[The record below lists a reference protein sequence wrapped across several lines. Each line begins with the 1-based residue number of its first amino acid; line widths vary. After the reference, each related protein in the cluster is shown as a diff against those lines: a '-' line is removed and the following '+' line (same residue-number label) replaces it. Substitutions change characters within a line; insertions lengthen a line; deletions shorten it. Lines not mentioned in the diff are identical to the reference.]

1 MATGNGQTRPQRP
14 PSAAQQVRDFASN
27 QASRPIG
34 PSPGKPAKVKNGG
47 GFNPSF
53 NPSVAVNVMKNGGAP
68 TAATAG
74 QNGTSTGTPGGDFMS
89 NEDIR
94 AFSEHARKAARKR
107 AVERALDAEMLE
119 ARLRNIPD
127 QYGNMSGSRARA
139 RRVSRHLKRI
149 AQAEKLIA
157 KYAAALYAAFERE
170 YEAELMK
177 IGKARTQQKRP
188 QKFGWF

>member
-1 MATGNGQTRPQRP
+1 MATPIPR
-14 PSAAQQVRDFASN
+14 PSAPAPN
-27 QASRPIG
+27 GRPTPNG
-34 PSPGKPAKVKNGG
+34 RGRPSAPAPKIKNGG
-47 GFNPSF
+47 GFNTSL
-53 NPSVAVNVMKNGGAP
+53 NPTINITKIQGGAP
-68 TAATAG
+68 APAVTKDG
-74 QNGTSTGTPGGDFMS
+74 QQGSPGGDFMS

-94 AFSEHARKAARKR
+94 AFSEYVRKAARKR

-127 QYGNMSGSRARA
+127 GYGSMSGSRARA

-157 KYAAALYAAFERE
+157 KYGSALYAAFERE